1 MEAENTKNGW
11 VFTSRTQGL
20 FTRQLHPTVPTRTA
34 LQKGQIERLWNESRL
49 SSQKQN
55 STNDFGWKSQI
66 QSYTSKIAVQ
76 QVQSR
81 RHPTRCG
88 TETNL
93 VSHISE
99 LSDRQHTFTFQR
111 KSTRNSTSIPTKEL

>member
-11 VFTSRTQGL
+11 VFTSRAQGL

-34 LQKGQIERLWNESRL
+34 SQKGQIERLWRESRL
-49 SSQKQN
+49 SSQKRN
-55 STNDFGWKSQI
+55 STKDSGWNSRKR
-66 QSYTSKIAVQ
+66 SYTSKIAVQ

-99 LSDRQHTFTFQR
+99 
-111 KSTRNSTSIPTKEL
+111 